1 MIVSVDPVSGIVRG
15 IPVTCASSAVFDEGL
30 QMHCNRHHALPVTAG
45 RPDFILAVAITMQ
58 KPAFIQKA
66 MPRKA
71 RAIADDKGVS

>member
-1 MIVSVDPVSGIVRG
+1 
-15 IPVTCASSAVFDEGL
+15 
-30 QMHCNRHHALPVTAG
+30 MHCNRHHALPVTAG